1 MLFQV
6 GIPLIV
12 ILITGLI
19 LNPYMSHKPRDMLER
34 WTTRERSF
42 GHPYYWRMRYCAGK
56 QFNDDY
62 PLHLSWLNNERFKW
76 CSAYSNDCGDN
87 YFDHHT
93 DVHNKLA
100 RGRGFTKNIMYI
112 ES

>member
-12 ILITGLI
+12 LIIAGLVF
-19 LNPYMSHKPRDMLER
+19 NPYMAHEPRDMLER

-42 GHPYYWRMRYCAGK
+42 GHPYYWRMRFCAGE
-56 QFNDDY
+56 QSVDDN
-62 PLHLSWLNNERFKW
+62 PISLSWGNNERFKW

-87 YFDHHT
+87 YFEHHP
-93 DVHNKLA
+93 DVYNKSTN
-100 RGRGFTKNIMYI
+100 RRGFAKNIMYI